1 MVSIT
6 AFPQLNEIESS
17 MNPVQMLLVIIFWIS
32 LFIIVWAMVGYPLS
46 IRFLGKVIG
55 RDNTRDYSL
64 LPTVTVMVVAH
75 NEEKVIEKKLR
86 NLLLIDYPREKIDFI
101 VTSDAST
108 DDTNQIVRRFA
119 ERHPEMKLRLHE
131 AVEHKGKTNAQ
142 NEAQKL
148 VMSEFLV
155 MTDANA
161 MLNPGC
167 IKELMACFTSDKIA
181 YVCGSLQYENT
192 DENATAHS
200 EGAYWSTDVATRE
213 IEGRIASITAG
224 NGALYACRNSD
235 YFDAEPIQCHDS
247 VMPLRFAIEGRRSI
261 NCLQAIAY
269 EKAGEVDH
277 DEYIRK
283 VRMFRSI
290 LEAPKN
296 MLKVINPFK
305 YGWFSYFYF
314 GHRFCRYSLWWAHF
328 LLLIASTLLY
338 SFNTFYILM
347 LYLQLLFLL
356 LGAFQSFARIKSHVL
371 VAIRYYTMT
380 VVAQLV
386 AVIRSI
392 NGTARPTWE
401 TADSTR

>member
-1 MVSIT
+1 
-6 AFPQLNEIESS
+6 
-17 MNPVQMLLVIIFWIS
+17 MNPMQMSLVIIFWIS
-32 LFIIVWAMVGYPLS
+32 LIIIVWAMVGYPLS
-46 IRFLGKVIG
+46 IRILGKIIS
-55 RDNTRDYSL
+55 RDNSRDYSL

-148 VMSEFLV
+148 VISEFLV

-161 MLNPGC
+161 MLDPDC
-167 IKELMACFTSDKIA
+167 IKELMACFTSDIIA

-192 DENATAHS
+192 DESATAHS

-247 VMPLRFAIEGRRSI
+247 VMPLRFAIEGKRSI

-277 DEYIRK
+277 DEYRRK

-296 MLKVINPFK
+296 MLKVKNPIK

-314 GHRFCRYSLWWAHF
+314 GHRFCRYSLWLAHM
-328 LLLIASTLLY
+328 LLLISSIVLAS
-338 SFNTFYILM
+338 SHAIFAIAVFA
-347 LYLQLLFLL
+347 QLLFIAMALIEQFAPNNSVLL
-356 LGAFQSFARIKSHVL
+356 R
-371 VAIRYYTMT
+371 AIHYYAMT
-380 VVAQLV
+380 VLAQFH
-386 AVIRSI
+386 AVCKSLC
-392 NGTARPTWE
+392 GKTSATWE
-401 TADSTR
+401 VAGTTR